1 MNEVENIGSSPNCS
15 NAVVVCSTGI
25 SERFSVRSI
34 DSFQCKEWLLYK
46 HYAKRIPSI
55 EYSFGL
61 YAAEILVGVCT
72 FGCPPRVMN
81 DGECIFK
88 EYRVKTFELNRLCVN
103 DGLEK
108 NTLSFFVAHCLKLLP
123 KACCVVSY
131 ADYTFGHNG
140 YIYQATNWI
149 YAGLNQIH
157 ERQIYLDGKEVHPRT
172 ACSMG
177 FTSITEWAAKE
188 PRVTL
193 GEYTKKHR
201 YFQFLGNKKEVA
213 KMKKEFVYEIFPY
226 PKGDN
231 KKYDSSYKPTVQVS
245 LF

>member
-1 MNEVENIGSSPNCS
+1 MSIKQKYTVK
-15 NAVVVCSTGI
+15 
-25 SERFSVRSI
+25 SI

-61 YAAEILVGVCT
+61 FDEQILIGVCT

-81 DGECIFK
+81 DGECIFNI
-88 EYRVKTFELNRLCVN
+88 YRVKTLELNRLVVN

-108 NTLSFFVAHCLKLLP
+108 NTLSFFVAKSLSMLP
-123 KACCVVSY
+123 RPCCVVSY
-131 ADYTFGHNG
+131 ADFTFGHNG

-157 ERQIYLDGKEVHPRT
+157 ERQIFWKGKEVHPRT

-177 FTSITEWAAKE
+177 FTNISEWAKNDKD
-188 PRVTL
+188 VVL
-193 GEYTKKHR
+193 GEYTHKHR
-201 YFQFLGNKKEVA
+201 YFKFLGNKNEIK
-213 KMKKEFVYEIFPY
+213 KMKSEFVYKTQPY

-231 KKYDSSYKPTVQVS
+231 KRYDSTYNPTVQIQ